1 MKKCQHVHEGHCT
14 KSVATE
20 PSLPVYEWVPLWSIQ
35 RSASMNMYI
44 NNVRL
49 VAMLLTCVFQELHL
63 HSFIRVKI

>member
-1 MKKCQHVHEGHCT
+1 MFMKYIVT

-20 PSLPVYEWVPLWSIQ
+20 PSWPVYEWDPLWSIQ
-35 RSASMNMYI
+35 RSATMNIYI